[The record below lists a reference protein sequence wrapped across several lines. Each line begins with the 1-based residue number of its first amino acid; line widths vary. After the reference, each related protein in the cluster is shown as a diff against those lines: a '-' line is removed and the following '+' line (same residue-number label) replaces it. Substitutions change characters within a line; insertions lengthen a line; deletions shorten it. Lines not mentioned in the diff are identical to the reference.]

1 MCFFY
6 VPVVSFW
13 YFSCICL
20 FFLER
25 NAVFSETLRSA
36 VEVSVWQVMG
46 KNGLQVAEALQFTLI
61 SLGTP
66 IWGRF
71 PIWRTYFSIG
81 LKPPTRSDL
90 MEKPTLGQVWV
101 WAKRCA
107 HHFGI
112 AQVVSS
118 YRCLDAKDEHFMGW
132 KGRNMTLF
140 VGCWLLV
147 AGGDWLSGSK
157 IGWSRVWFRWIEF
170 MQQKLASHFTNK
182 NHLPSPAHL

>member
-1 MCFFY
+1 MFLLYHFDILVVFAYFVLERIADFFRN
-6 VPVVSFW
+6 PQISSGGFSVVSNRNCAFA
-13 YFSCICL
+13 SCWRTD
-20 FFLER
+20 FLDM
-25 NAVFSETLRSA
+25 F
-36 VEVSVWQVMG
+36 
-46 KNGLQVAEALQFTLI
+46 
-61 SLGTP
+61 TP
-66 IWGRF
+66 ISGRF
-71 PIWRTYFSIG
+71 PIWRTYCSIG
-81 LKPPTRSDL
+81 LKPPTRWDL

-101 WAKRCA
+101 WAKRWA

-118 YRCLDAKDEHFMGW
+118 YRCLDAKDEHFTGW

-157 IGWSRVWFRWIEF
+157 IGWSRVWFGWIEF